1 MHDAFGRPI
10 DFGEDTKDMILDIAH
25 GAYEGEKALLCVAY
39 SIQGKKRN
47 LGKIPGVSTILKLKR
62 EMRFNVTRVAI
73 HLELNSS
80 MMKERL
86 IYAKI
91 YVQDDWSRII
101 EAAGLTISLSPR
113 EAPTSIS

>member
-1 MHDAFGRPI
+1 MEH
-10 DFGEDTKDMILDIAH
+10 TKDKKRCSASHIL
-25 GAYEGEKALLCVAY
+25 YKEK
-39 SIQGKKRN
+39 KKRN